1 MWIAGLVGGGV
12 LAGWILFGANRRR
25 FAWETPLPLPPA
37 ELNGV
42 IRETVF
48 IDTPGGDQIEAWVYR
63 PQAVRPPVII
73 MAPGLAG
80 TKEGPLERFAQAF
93 AEQGFAALLID
104 FRTFGGSAGMPR
116 HNVDPRMQVEDYLA
130 TVAHVRGAM
139 SDTVD
144 ASRIALW
151 GTSFSAAGA
160 ACAAT
165 EAHPQALLLHVP
177 YTGEP
182 AHPPGPFQ
190 MTGYVGLVVAEKVGD
205 VLVRFVRL
213 RLPPAY
219 ITAYCQPGERAFGAS
234 TQCPSRRD
242 GRSDHPFWR
251 LLPETYRG
259 GWRNMF
265 LVRALAHL
273 SDTDPQAAI
282 RAALQPT
289 LIVGATQDDM
299 IAIGGLRQLQRT
311 APDRIEMTELE
322 AGHFDPYA
330 DPVFAPNLAV
340 QLDFLRRHLS
350 RD

>member
-1 MWIAGLVGGGV
+1 MWIAVIPGV
-12 LAGWILFGANRRR
+12 IALAGWILFAANRRR
-25 FAWETPLPLPPA
+25 FAWETPSPLPPS

-42 IRETVF
+42 VRETVS
-48 IDTPGGDQIEAWVYR
+48 IGAPRGDRIEAWFYR
-63 PQAVRPPVII
+63 PRTARPPVII

-80 TKEGPLERFAQAF
+80 TKEGPLERFAQSF

-130 TVAHVRGAM
+130 AIAHVRGAM
-139 SDTVD
+139 GNTVD
-144 ASRIALW
+144 PSRIALW
-151 GTSFSAAGA
+151 GTSFSASAA
-160 ACAAT
+160 ACAAID
-165 EAHPQALLLHVP
+165 ARPQALLLHAP

-182 AHPPGPFQ
+182 SHPPGPLQ
-190 MTGYVGLVVAEKVGD
+190 MTGYVGLVIAEKMGD
-205 VLVRFVRL
+205 MLARLARL

-219 ITAYCQPGERAFGAS
+219 ITAYGQPGERAFGAS

-273 SDTDPQAAI
+273 SDMDPQAAI
-282 RAALQPT
+282 RSAQQPT
-289 LIVGATQDDM
+289 LVVGAARDDM
-299 IAIGGLRQLQRT
+299 IAISGLRKLQRT
-311 APDRIEMTELE
+311 APEHVEMIEFDC
-322 AGHFDPYA
+322 GHFDPYVA
-330 DPVFAPNLAV
+330 PVFEPNVKAQV
-340 QLDFLRRHLS
+340 DFLRRALG
-350 RD
+350 